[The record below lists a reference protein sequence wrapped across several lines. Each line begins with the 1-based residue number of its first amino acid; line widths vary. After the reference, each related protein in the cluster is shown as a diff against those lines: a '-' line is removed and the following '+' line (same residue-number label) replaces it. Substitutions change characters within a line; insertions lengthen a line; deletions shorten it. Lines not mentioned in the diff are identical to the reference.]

1 MRSQV
6 NLFLCYPLAFV
17 AVFFGG
23 VGLTEHGISLWST
36 LLCGGYYFYL
46 LRSLCGCV
54 SVGGWAARFYQ
65 AAVVAVLLQLTM
77 VLVLLLGLDRSD
89 FLLVS
94 ALLAVYPVYL
104 LCSLAGADLARR
116 AGRNFQAAL
125 QVMWPLLFVGMPM
138 LGFRFSNLDSICFLV
153 PFVAFGAQGIQAL
166 LLALSLDHP
175 EESIPERSPPAIG
188 WESP

>member
-6 NLFLCYPLAFV
+6 SLFFCYPLAFV

-36 LLCGGYYFYL
+36 LLCGGYYL
-46 LRSLCGCV
+46 LLLHSLCGCV

-65 AAVVAVLLQLTM
+65 GAVVAVLLQLTM

-94 ALLAVYPVYL
+94 AMLAVYPVYL

-125 QVMWPLLFVGMPM
+125 QVMWPLLFVGVPF
-138 LGFRFSNLDSICFLV
+138 LGFRYTNWDFCFVV

-175 EESIPERSPPAIG
+175 EASMPDRSPPAIG